1 MMLALAGEALAAV
14 VLHGRR
20 LALDG
25 AIRPKV
31 NKTVVA
37 ANNIRIAFSCQGF
50 GRGSLMELFKT
61 DHPQIQKGPVRM
73 ERGQYQDFKSGH
85 CEIQIQPVGVKPGQ
99 HLPCRLARIK
109 NEKSSELQ
117 LACRELLRARPV
129 DEQFCTQPL
138 TRQPMSKADEFRL
151 YAEEAMRWAE
161 HSTTEKE
168 ARALRSLARTWAQ
181 AALEMDAPTAS
192 GVR

>member
-14 VLHGRR
+14 ALHGRR

-50 GRGSLMELFKT
+50 GRGSLMELFKR

-73 ERGQYQDFKSGH
+73 ERGQYRRGGCWPGLTPSGW
-85 CEIQIQPVGVKPGQ
+85 
-99 HLPCRLARIK
+99 
-109 NEKSSELQ
+109 
-117 LACRELLRARPV
+117 
-129 DEQFCTQPL
+129 FC
-138 TRQPMSKADEFRL
+138 S
-151 YAEEAMRWAE
+151 
-161 HSTTEKE
+161 
-168 ARALRSLARTWAQ
+168 AQ
-181 AALEMDAPTAS
+181 WLDWH
-192 GVR
+192 